1 VLPAPL
7 LAAACCCTR
16 PARRRMLLLL
26 ADSEL
31 RPRAPLVLAA
41 AAATQEAAHPKAAT
55 VLHGGAHHG
64 ELGRSLPHLGL
75 PLAGERGTPR
85 RQEERAWRRAGW
97 VRRRAS

>member
-1 VLPAPL
+1 
-7 LAAACCCTR
+7 
-16 PARRRMLLLL
+16 MLLLL

-41 AAATQEAAHPKAAT
+41 AATQKAAHPKAAT

-64 ELGRSLPHLGL
+64 ELGRSL

>member
-1 VLPAPL
+1 
-7 LAAACCCTR
+7 
-16 PARRRMLLLL
+16 MLLLL

-31 RPRAPLVLAA
+31 RQRAPLVLAAA

-55 VLHGGAHHG
+55 ILHGGAHHG
-64 ELGRSLPHLGL
+64 ELGCSL